1 MSTAYPIKEKIVN
14 FLSVVWGV
22 SFYVLVLFFVIPVI
36 ADSLQKSVSQKTYYL
51 VMIIITFLVGMV
63 AGVFSYV
70 TSTRKGLIHAAI
82 VGIVIFSISLYAQVA
97 FRLKENGNFFFVLLQ
112 VVLLT
117 SPFLGGLLIHLIKRK

>member
-51 VMIIITFLVGMV
+51 VMIIIIFLVGMV

-70 TSTRKGLIHAAI
+70 TSTRKGLIHVAI

>member
-63 AGVFSYV
+63 AGVCSSI
-70 TSTRKGLIHAAI
+70 TSTRKGLIHASI
-82 VGIVIFSISLYAQVA
+82 VGVVIFSISLYARVA
-97 FRLKENGNFFFVLLQ
+97 FDLKENGNFFFVLLQ
-112 VVLLT
+112 IVLLG
-117 SPFLGGLLIHLIKRK
+117 SPFLGGLFIHLIKRK